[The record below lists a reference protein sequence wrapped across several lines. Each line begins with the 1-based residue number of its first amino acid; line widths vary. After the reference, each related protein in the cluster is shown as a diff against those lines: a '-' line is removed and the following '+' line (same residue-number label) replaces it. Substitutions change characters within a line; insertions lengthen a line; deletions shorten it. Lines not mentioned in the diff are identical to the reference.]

1 MIYRKGDFVLVKS
14 LDWYNLQMK
23 DYKRTICYR
32 FIHPFN
38 EQPFTKRIKKYCGEI
53 VEIRKADNERNC
65 YFVNYHGQQLKFPW
79 YDNMFEKKIN

>member
-1 MIYRKGDFVLVKS
+1 
-14 LDWYNLQMK
+14 MK
-23 DYKRTICYR
+23 KTIIKFTEPVTAIKCEVYYKEIP
-32 FIHPFN
+32 IVN
-38 EQPFTKRIKKYCGEI
+38 EEAL